1 VVFISL
7 GADSEKIENMSR
19 KSSKDMSPDPSS
31 ENTLHI
37 LSLNGFSCKHK
48 TIQGNNMGA
57 TCGAG
62 TAFPPGAS

>member
-1 VVFISL
+1 
-7 GADSEKIENMSR
+7 MSR

-48 TIQGNNMGA
+48 TFQGNNMGA

-62 TAFPPGAS
+62 SAFPPGAP